1 MEDLLKIQQE
11 LKAPKWQFNKFG
23 GYKYRSCEDILSA
36 VKPLLEKYH
45 VVLVMEDE
53 IVEFESNIDFVS
65 DTSKDGK
72 TSHTEY
78 HWPRFYVRATATLYS
93 IDGKRIMSSSA
104 YAREEQDKAGMDGAQ
119 VTGSASSYARKYAL
133 NGLFAIDDGVD
144 PDSTNK
150 GEDAPAKDSKP
161 VEKPWFNDGD
171 LDKFTSFATSYW
183 DAEWGLK
190 VIRTKYRISK
200 AMEQKVRDLY
210 VSLDTIG
217 S

>member
-1 MEDLLKIQQE
+1 MEELLKIQQE

-45 VVLVMEDE
+45 VVLVMKDE
-53 IVEFESNIDFVS
+53 IVEFESSIDFVS
-65 DTSKDGK
+65 DTSKDWK

-78 HWPRFYVRATATLYS
+78 HWPRFYVRAIATLYS
-93 IDGKRIMSSSA
+93 IDGKEIMSSSA
-104 YAREEQDKAGMDGAQ
+104 FAREEQDKAGMDGAQ
-119 VTGSASSYARKYAL
+119 ITGSASSYARKYAL

-150 GEDAPAKDSKP
+150 WDSVPAEKKSDDD
-161 VEKPWFNDGD
+161 KPWFNDPD
-171 LDKFTSFATSYW
+171 LDKFTKFASQYSVE
-183 DAEWGLK
+183 DGIKA
-190 VIRTKYRISK
+190 IRTKYKLSK
-200 AMEQKVRDLY
+200 DMEKKVRALY

>member
-1 MEDLLKIQQE
+1 MEALLKIQQE

-36 VKPLLEKYH
+36 VKPLLEKYK
-45 VVLVMEDE
+45 VVLVMNDE
-53 IVEFESNIDFVS
+53 VLECNSSIDYFN
-65 DTSKDGK
+65 DTSKDWK

-78 HWPRFYVRATATLYS
+78 RWPRFYVKATAILYS
-93 IDGKRIMSSSA
+93 LDGKKIMESTA
-104 YAREEQDKAGMDGAQ
+104 YAREDHEKAGMDQAM
-119 VTGSASSYARKYAL
+119 VTGSSSSYARKYAL
-133 NGLFAIDDGVD
+133 NWLFCIDDWVD

-150 GEDAPAKDSKP
+150 WEVEPAEKKADDN
-161 VEKPWFNDGD
+161 KPWFNDPD
-171 LDKFTSFATSYW
+171 LDKFAKFASQYSVEDGIKT
-183 DAEWGLK
+183 
-190 VIRTKYRISK
+190 IRTKYKLSK

>member
-1 MEDLLKIQQE
+1 MEALLKIQQE

-45 VVLVMEDE
+45 VVLVMKDE
-53 IVEFESNIDFVS
+53 IIEFESNIDFVS

-93 IDGKRIMSSSA
+93 LDGKEIMSSSA
-104 YAREEQDKAGMDGAQ
+104 FAREDQDKAGMDGAQ
-119 VTGSASSYARKYAL
+119 ITGSASSYARKYAL

-150 GEDAPAKDSKP
+150 WDAEKPAEKKSDDD
-161 VEKPWFNDGD
+161 KPWFNDPD
-171 LDKFTSFATSYW
+171 LDKFTKFASQYSVEDGIKT
-183 DAEWGLK
+183 
-190 VIRTKYRISK
+190 IRTKYKLSK
-200 AMEQKVRDLY
+200 DMEKKVRALY